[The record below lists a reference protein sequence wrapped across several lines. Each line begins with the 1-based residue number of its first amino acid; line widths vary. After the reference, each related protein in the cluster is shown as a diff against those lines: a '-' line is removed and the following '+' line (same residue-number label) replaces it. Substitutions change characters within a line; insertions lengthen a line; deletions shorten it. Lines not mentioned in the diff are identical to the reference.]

1 MSPSFYLWSIGLM
14 PMFASRAFLP
24 AFLMSMFLLFPNW
37 FPTIHVDTPV
47 NNDSWLANPIIAF
60 VLFVLTILEIFADTN
75 AEIQEF
81 MLQIYI

>member
-1 MSPSFYLWSIGLM
+1 
-14 PMFASRAFLP
+14 
-24 AFLMSMFLLFPNW
+24 
-37 FPTIHVDTPV
+37 VDTPV